1 MTYPK
6 KVAPSG
12 LLQGGGEFQ
21 IPPRCSTACEPN
33 DLKFCMVV
41 QFYIIINF
49 YFMTYP
55 EKVAPSGPFTGGAP
69 EAPRGGTHILQGVVA
84 DRVNQT

>member
-12 LLQGGGEFQ
+12 PFTRGGEFQ
-21 IPPRCSTACEPN
+21 IPPCCSAACEPN

-55 EKVAPSGPFTGGAP
+55 
-69 EAPRGGTHILQGVVA
+69 
-84 DRVNQT
+84 